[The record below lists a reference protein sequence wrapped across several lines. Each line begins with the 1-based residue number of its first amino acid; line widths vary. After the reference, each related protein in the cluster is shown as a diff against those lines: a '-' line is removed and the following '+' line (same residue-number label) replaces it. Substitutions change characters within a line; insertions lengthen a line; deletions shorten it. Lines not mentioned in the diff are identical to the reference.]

1 MTQELTKAARE
12 RGYGEGDEYVL
23 VIGGSFFFAV
33 GATVKEDVVVR
44 E

>member
-1 MTQELTKAARE
+1 MTQEHTKAARE
-12 RGYGEGDEYVL
+12 RGYGKGDEYVL

-33 GATVKEDVVVR
+33 GTTVKEDVVVG